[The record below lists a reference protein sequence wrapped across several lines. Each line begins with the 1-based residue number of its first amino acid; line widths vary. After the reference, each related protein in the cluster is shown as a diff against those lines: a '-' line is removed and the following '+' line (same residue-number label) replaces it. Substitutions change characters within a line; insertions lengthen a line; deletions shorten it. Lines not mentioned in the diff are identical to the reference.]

1 MLQCQGGCAA
11 ASFCRQLARPPS
23 SIHLAKAVA
32 PAGRDRPLLPP
43 LAGGVELDKPEYSG
57 GVRQELHK
65 IAQQLNQSDV
75 QILQGGVTDYWER
88 MMRSK

>member
-1 MLQCQGGCAA
+1 M
-11 ASFCRQLARPPS
+11 
-23 SIHLAKAVA
+23 
-32 PAGRDRPLLPP
+32 
-43 LAGGVELDKPEYSG
+43 ELDKPEYSG